1 MSDDYLEPTTQ
12 SSAEFAV
19 VIPAFNA
26 EATLLAS
33 IESAHN
39 AGASEV
45 IVVDDGSTDSTAAL
59 CRAHD
64 IRVLTQPN
72 AGAYLARRR
81 GATLVTAP
89 YIVFLDADD
98 LLVAPGIHESLRILS
113 AQADCAVVAGRVMA
127 SLPRGRSRL
136 NNQSYSE
143 INTRT
148 LLTQG
153 YGPFPPGAALV
164 RRADYEAAIAL
175 DVPEIVERYA
185 DDYEMFIRL
194 SVVGRVVQHNTV
206 SLVYSMYAG
215 KSISSPEKSLL
226 CKESIRGHYARHLGI
241 PVRLMSASAVAAAAN
256 ARMGRASFAQGLYWR
271 GCVKVA
277 VAACYKV
284 LARIGDSGLKQSTIV
299 SGAGTS
305 ETRG

>member
-185 DDYEMFIRL
+185 DDYEMFIVYPSSAESFNTTLFPSCIRCTQVNRL
-194 SVVGRVVQHNTV
+194 V
-206 SLVYSMYAG
+206 
-215 KSISSPEKSLL
+215 LL
-226 CKESIRGHYARHLGI
+226 RNRCCARS
-241 PVRLMSASAVAAAAN
+241 R
-256 ARMGRASFAQGLYWR
+256 
-271 GCVKVA
+271 
-277 VAACYKV
+277 
-284 LARIGDSGLKQSTIV
+284 SG
-299 SGAGTS
+299 GT
-305 ETRG
+305 TRDIWGSQFG

>member
-127 SLPRGRSRL
+127 SLPRG
-136 NNQSYSE
+136 
-143 INTRT
+143 
-148 LLTQG
+148 
-153 YGPFPPGAALV
+153 
-164 RRADYEAAIAL
+164 
-175 DVPEIVERYA
+175 
-185 DDYEMFIRL
+185 
-194 SVVGRVVQHNTV
+194 VVG
-206 SLVYSMYAG
+206 
-215 KSISSPEKSLL
+215 
-226 CKESIRGHYARHLGI
+226 
-241 PVRLMSASAVAAAAN
+241 
-256 ARMGRASFAQGLYWR
+256 
-271 GCVKVA
+271 
-277 VAACYKV
+277 
-284 LARIGDSGLKQSTIV
+284 
-299 SGAGTS
+299 
-305 ETRG
+305 